1 MIKDKGW
8 RPTKI
13 EDFVEAFEKVLENNE
28 LDVVI
33 LTDDELRI
41 ACNDLLEERAQ
52 ISQSTFEKWK
62 AWKAK
67 DSVEY
72 TKFLRLYKK
81 ALINQK
87 RNLFEAVNKWDN
99 NWQSR
104 SWIIE
109 RKFSEWNLKQIT
121 DNTNKWEIKVKVE
134 WNLTVGKVK
143 EMDQAEIEEKRR
155 ALLNNE

>member
-72 TKFLRLYKK
+72 AKFLRLYKK

-109 RKFSEWNLKQIT
+109 RKFSEWNLKQIV
-121 DNTNKWEIKVKVE
+121 DNTNKNANINFEAE
-134 WNLTVGKVK
+134 DAK
-143 EMDQAEIEEKRR
+143 EFNDILKDNW
-155 ALLNNE
+155 LV

>member
-1 MIKDKGW
+1 MIEKKKTNQTENQGG
-8 RPTKI
+8 RPTKLL
-13 EDFVEAFEKVLENNE
+13 DFINAFESVLKSNE

-41 ACNDLLEERAQ
+41 ACNDLLEEKSQ
-52 ISQSTFEKWK
+52 ISKSTFEKWK

-67 DSVEY
+67 DSLEY
-72 TKFLRLYKK
+72 TQFLRLYKK

-87 RNLFEAVNKWDN
+87 RNLFKAVNEWDN

-121 DNTNKWEIKVKVE
+121 ENTNKNTNINLEVEDWEDFK
-134 WNLTVGKVK
+134 
-143 EMDQAEIEEKRR
+143 
-155 ALLNNE
+155 ALLKDNNLI